1 MTVAN
6 IRNLLITAELQSSV
20 AVNWRSYVVDISTA
34 QHLCDMQCITAVLP
48 LDSMSM
54 KPTSH
59 LIINQHE
66 HIQLLL
72 DLHAQ
77 LVRSLGQLGV
87 LDTLVCVKLLV
98 HMLSN

>member
-1 MTVAN
+1 
-6 IRNLLITAELQSSV
+6 
-20 AVNWRSYVVDISTA
+20 
-34 QHLCDMQCITAVLP
+34 
-48 LDSMSM
+48 M